1 MAREGLHNAATKRW
15 RHRAMRLF
23 CAALAALALASPAAA
38 ETASFARRGEL
49 FFTDCLVD
57 QVLERCQI
65 DTGSYEVGLRPR
77 PEFESYPAEG
87 VGQVMGAT
95 GAVLPTRQVRL
106 GALSFGGFKLRDVD
120 AAISDSPF
128 DHSIIGLELIE
139 RLGAVTFDFRRNE
152 LRRGR
157 VASRGA
163 CDQPFDVLTRMIRVP
178 VQAGGQPVMAAWD
191 TGASTTVADEA
202 FIQAHPEVF
211 RFVRRLAPGTDAT
224 ATGVP
229 VSLYRAETLSFCGRD
244 FHDVAVVAVDMSRP
258 KAMVPDF
265 PDLTL
270 GANLMAGNVW
280 SFDFRDRSWSLD

>member
-1 MAREGLHNAATKRW
+1 MWREGLHNAATKRW
-15 RHRAMRLF
+15 RHRSMRSF
-23 CAALAALALASPAAA
+23 RAALAALVLASPAAA
-38 ETASFARRGEL
+38 EVAPFKRQGEL

-77 PEFESYPAEG
+77 PEFEGYPAEG
-87 VGQVMGAT
+87 VGGVMGAT
-95 GAVLPTRQVRL
+95 GAVLPSRHVRL

-120 AAISDSPF
+120 AAISDTPF
-128 DHSIIGLELIE
+128 DHSIIGLELIQ

-157 VASRGA
+157 IASRGR
-163 CDQPFDVLTRMIRVP
+163 CDQPFEMLTRMIRVP
-178 VQAGGQPVMAAWD
+178 VQAGDRSVMAAWD
-191 TGASTTVADEA
+191 TGASTTVADKA
-202 FIQAHPEVF
+202 FIEAHPEIF
-211 RFVRRLAPGTDAT
+211 EFVRPLAPGTDAT
-224 ATGVP
+224 STGVP
-229 VSLYRAETLSFCGRD
+229 ASLYRAERLSFCGRD

-258 KAMVPDF
+258 KAMVPGF

-270 GANLMAGNVW
+270 GANLMAGNSW